1 MSSVLKYLLQMPD
14 NCTNPTLQS
23 TLNRSSK
30 DKFILVLNLPHVLKK
45 LSAKDPTFADLES
58 IQMSVF
64 GAIVPDVTVPAIQV
78 PYGGQVINVSSHT
91 RPNYAPLTI
100 NIVIDN
106 TYTNYYVLW
115 KWLSVLNNPRSSTYD
130 GTPDSHYQQSRQE
143 TMNSGNLTEYE
154 ANFSILALNEYNE
167 TVTEFKYYNAFIT
180 SLKGINYS
188 YKDGEMMETTAEFQF
203 SQFDMEK
210 KQIFSF
216 N

>member
-14 NCTNPTLQS
+14 DCTNPTLQS

-30 DKFILVLNLPHVLKK
+30 DKFILVLNLPYVLKK
-45 LSAKDPTFADLES
+45 LSTKDPTFADLES

-106 TYTNYYVLW
+106 TGTNIQATDSVSNLSGVNISPPYVAVFYY
-115 KWLSVLNNPRSSTYD
+115 
-130 GTPDSHYQQSRQE
+130 
-143 TMNSGNLTEYE
+143 
-154 ANFSILALNEYNE
+154 I
-167 TVTEFKYYNAFIT
+167 AF
-180 SLKGINYS
+180 
-188 YKDGEMMETTAEFQF
+188 
-203 SQFDMEK
+203 
-210 KQIFSF
+210 
-216 N
+216 